1 MSSLQRLSAFLAQD
15 PGNTEL
21 ACEVFDLHFTAGSF
35 SDARNVLDALPEE
48 AKHHV
53 GVRFRHARL
62 ALVVGDYAQAERTL
76 TELAASGHARPAI
89 AHDIAFAQLCQ
100 RDLDAA
106 HASIETALDRHGE
119 TPALRIL
126 QARVALMRKDYE
138 GAQAALTH
146 ALRLDPHEAT
156 AHGLRALAWL
166 DAGDDAQA
174 AHAADTC
181 LAQHPDQHEAL
192 LAAGTTALWRGEAER
207 SATHYARALERF
219 PNSGRALSGMA
230 QCRMLAGDLEGARAL
245 LERAVVAMPDHI
257 GTWHA
262 LGWIQLLAGDL
273 DLAEKS
279 YTEALA
285 LDRNFSESHG
295 GLAVVALLDERYVE
309 GEECMK
315 RALRLDPNGVSGRYA
330 RSLWLQHTGEHQ
342 AADAVFAELMRAGAM
357 PGISDDDARVA
368 AQRLRERATARRGAP
383 R

>member
-21 ACEVFDLHFTAGSF
+21 ACEVFDLHFTAGNF
-35 SDARNVLDALPEE
+35 SDARNVLDALPDE
-48 AKHHV
+48 ARHHV
-53 GVRFRHARL
+53 GVRFRQARL
-62 ALVVGDYAQAERTL
+62 DLVAGDYAQAERTL
-76 TELAASGHARPAI
+76 TELAASGHDGPAI

-100 RDLDAA
+100 RNLEAA
-106 HASIETALDRHGE
+106 HASIETAVDRHGE

-138 GAQAALTH
+138 AAQGALTH
-146 ALRLDPHEAT
+146 ALRLDPHDAT

-166 DAGDDAQA
+166 DAGDEAQA
-174 AHAADTC
+174 ARTADAC

-192 LAAGTTALWRGEAER
+192 LAAGTAALWRGEAER
-207 SATHYARALERF
+207 SAAHYTRALERF

-230 QCRMLAGDLEGARAL
+230 QCRMAAGDLEGARAL

-262 LGWIQLLAGDL
+262 LGWIQLLSGDL
-273 DLAEKS
+273 DLAENS

-285 LDRNFSESHG
+285 LDRNFAESHG
-295 GLAVVALLDERYVE
+295 GLAVVALLDERYTE
-309 GEECMK
+309 GEEAMK
-315 RALRLDPNGVSGRYA
+315 RALRLDPNGISGRYA
-330 RSLWLQHTGEHQ
+330 RSLWLQHTGEQ
-342 AADAVFAELMRAGAM
+342 EAADAVFADLMRAGAM
-357 PGISDDDARVA
+357 PGISDEDARVA
-368 AQRLRERATARRGAP
+368 AQRLRERATARRGTP